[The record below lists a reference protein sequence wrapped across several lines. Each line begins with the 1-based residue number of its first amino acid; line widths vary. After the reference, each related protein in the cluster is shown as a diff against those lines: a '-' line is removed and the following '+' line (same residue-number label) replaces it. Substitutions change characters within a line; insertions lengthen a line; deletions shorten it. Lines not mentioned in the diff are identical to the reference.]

1 MSLEEKVR
9 TDFGSSLNVL
19 SVNLRDA
26 DCNALPFILGILA
39 RNFST
44 IQNKPS
50 RQFFDLFTRLID
62 MKAYRDELMGA
73 TEDSS
78 SIYDPE
84 DLLNQIIDKIK
95 AQQKMKMEQAA
106 DANEDEVE
114 AQELAAE
121 QERLVTGLITLTG
134 KIINKADKLVSD
146 RIIQEKDLIGQIF
159 KEFLFASYYQ
169 AQADNDESG

>member
-114 AQELAAE
+114 A
-121 QERLVTGLITLTG
+121 
-134 KIINKADKLVSD
+134 
-146 RIIQEKDLIGQIF
+146 
-159 KEFLFASYYQ
+159 
-169 AQADNDESG
+169 